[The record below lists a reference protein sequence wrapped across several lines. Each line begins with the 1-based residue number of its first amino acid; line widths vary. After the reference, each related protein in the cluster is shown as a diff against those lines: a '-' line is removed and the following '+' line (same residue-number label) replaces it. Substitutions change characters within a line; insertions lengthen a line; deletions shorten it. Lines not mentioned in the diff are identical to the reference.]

1 MSTQTLDLS
10 CIADQIAADSIAT
23 FKSAALIRLGI
34 VGTNYGRN
42 VLVPAFRN
50 DPRCLVLALA
60 GTDQARTAELARES
74 GIPAAFGNWEDLL
87 KRADIDAVAIATP
100 PAVQPAIAIRA
111 LERDKAVLIE
121 KPLAANLA
129 DAAELLHASRIGEHI
144 AMIDFNF
151 AELPTWR
158 KARDMLH
165 AGAIGQL
172 RHVFITWNFENRTT
186 LLRLKHWKTS
196 AADGG
201 GTLGNIASHA
211 MYYLEWFCGPIN
223 ELTARLSTLPDDPEL
238 EVNVMASFSFPS
250 GASGSLTISSASYL
264 GSGHRLEFYGEDGTL
279 VLANPTTDYM
289 RGFTVHHAHR
299 PAAAL
304 QQVPVDADPLD
315 EGAPD
320 GRIAPVSRLASR
332 FLDAIE
338 QRTPAKP
345 GLAEGYRVQ
354 LLLDAARRSHE
365 HKAAVKIAELG
376 DAEVA

>member
-1 MSTQTLDLS
+1 
-10 CIADQIAADSIAT
+10 
-23 FKSAALIRLGI
+23 LIRLGI
-34 VGTNYGRN
+34 VGTNYGRS
-42 VLVPAFRN
+42 VLIPAFRN

-60 GTDQARTAELARES
+60 GTDQARTAEIARAS

-111 LERDKAVLIE
+111 FERDKAVLIE
-121 KPLAANLA
+121 KPMSANLA
-129 DAAELLHASRIGEHI
+129 DAAEMLRASRVGEQVG
-144 AMIDFNF
+144 MIDFNF

-158 KARDMLH
+158 KAREMLH

-172 RHVFITWNFENRTT
+172 RHIFINWNFENRTT
-186 LLRLKHWKTS
+186 ELRLRHWKTS

-223 ELTARLSTLPDDPEL
+223 ELTARLSSLPDDPEL
-238 EVNVMASFSFPS
+238 EVNVMVTFSFPS
-250 GASGSLTISSASYL
+250 GASGSLTISSASFL

-289 RGFTVHHAHR
+289 RGFTVQHARR

-304 QQVPVDADPLD
+304 QAVPVDPDPLD

-338 QRTPAKP
+338 RREPASP
-345 GLAEGYRVQ
+345 GFAEGYRAQV
-354 LLLDAARRSHE
+354 LLDAVRRSHDS
-365 HKAAVKIAELG
+365 KSAVKIDDPAASELR
-376 DAEVA
+376 